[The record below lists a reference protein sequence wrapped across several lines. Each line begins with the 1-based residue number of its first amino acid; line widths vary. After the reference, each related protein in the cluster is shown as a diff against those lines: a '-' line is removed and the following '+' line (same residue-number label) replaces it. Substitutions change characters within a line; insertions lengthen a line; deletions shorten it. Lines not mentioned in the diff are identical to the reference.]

1 MDVATLCVALLL
13 CTRARAALPVVRE
26 VANEATAALALLSPF
41 LDTQNAALTLYGNAS
56 WTGDFLRGLF
66 PHTVR
71 VVLPDTDRFWTHAR
85 YNPKDNALI
94 LFVSERV
101 TDPWALMQQYGTN
114 IERMLYWF
122 AVQAESVLFTTSE
135 HVYPFMMCGRDA
147 GVAVTTPGGR
157 TSLYSINESKCLT
170 NDRSSRAFELEDRW
184 SPTEQRWQRGGGVF
198 HVFMNFCSGWRPPVP
213 PAPIKLLD
221 IPLAEERSRAAEVLG
236 VVQRM
241 IGDGLGRTTVTTL
254 HVTPENFVPTIRIFL
269 KKVIQTC
276 RLDVC
281 FWGVGGLRRYDPKV
295 LDLLTEGKMYTVQAV
310 VPAGLG
316 PVVSPLS
323 SVALEFSP
331 AVWLGTALA
340 ALGTAAA
347 LACTLRRD
355 RGAALLLALAPLLA
369 QPPPPPPAAGPALR
383 PLLGVWLLV
392 CVVLAAAYQG
402 LLLGMLSSARPR
414 GEIDSLEALAD
425 SGLRVDISME
435 LANLPN
441 EHTNLTK
448 IINGGIGLNVTRSL
462 REIATHRNCALITIE
477 DRFNERMARRLN
489 IPHKRLHRFSI
500 GLSTIKMVAIWSP
513 GSPLATPLISA
524 YRRLDE
530 AGVLDYWDNLVDDLD
545 RHSFRSGVLQHAT
558 ALTLKHMQPAF
569 LVLLAGYALASVVL
583 VAELLAVRWPHGVA
597 HPVRPAPADAEVRL
611 ILVGSCP
618 PARRSASFSC
628 TSHM

>member
-1 MDVATLCVALLL
+1 MDVATLSVALLL

-26 VANEATAALALLSPF
+26 VANEAAAALALLSPF

-56 WTGDFLRGLF
+56 WTGDFLRGLS
-66 PHTVR
+66 PHTIR
-71 VVLPDTDRFWTHAR
+71 VVLPDTDRFWKYER
-85 YNPKDNALI
+85 YYPKDNALVI
-94 LFVSERV
+94 FVRERV
-101 TDPWALMQQYGTN
+101 TDPWALMQQYTTY

-122 AVQAESVLFTTSE
+122 AVHDESVLFSASGD
-135 HVYPFMMCGRDA
+135 VQPFMMCGRDA
-147 GVAVTTPGGR
+147 GVAVTTPGGS
-157 TSLYSINESKCLT
+157 TSLYSVKENKCLT
-170 NDRSSRAFELEDRW
+170 NDRASRVFELEDRW
-184 SPTEQRWQRGGGVF
+184 SRMEQRWQRGGGIF

-213 PAPIKLLD
+213 PEPIKLWNL
-221 IPLAEERSRAAEVLG
+221 PLTEERSRAAEVLG
-236 VVQRM
+236 VARRM
-241 IGDGLGRTTVTTL
+241 IGDRLGRTTVTTL
-254 HVTPENFVPTIRIFL
+254 NVTPGAFVPSIRIFL
-269 KKVIQTC
+269 KKAIQNC
-276 RLDVC
+276 RLDALS
-281 FWGVGGLRRYDPKV
+281 WGVGGITRYDPKV
-295 LDLLTEGKMYTVQAV
+295 LSQLTEGKMYTVQAV

-316 PVVSPLS
+316 AVVSPLS
-323 SVALEFSP
+323 SVTLEFSP

-340 ALGTAAA
+340 ALFTAAA

-383 PLLGVWLLV
+383 PLLAVWLLV

-414 GEIDSLEALAD
+414 GEIDSLEALAE
-425 SGLRVDISME
+425 SGLRVDVSME
-435 LANLPN
+435 LAHLPN

-477 DRFNERMARRLN
+477 DRFNERVARRLN

-513 GSPLATPLISA
+513 GSPLATPLTSA

-545 RHSFRSGVLQHAT
+545 RHSFRSAVLQHAA

-569 LVLLAGYALASVVL
+569 LVLVVGYALASLVF
-583 VAELLAVRWPHGVA
+583 VAELLAARWPHGVA

-618 PARRSASFSC
+618 PARRSASVSG
-628 TSHM
+628 TSPI